1 MRRLLLLVLVLALRS
16 VHADTI
22 YYSSPPAF
30 EDGRSDF
37 GLALLQLAL
46 ARAGSTH
53 RAELS
58 PVFRQQNRAIAELA
72 GNTGTIHVLGTMTS
86 VEREE
91 QLLPIRIPIS
101 KGLIGWRILL
111 VDGSQREAL
120 RDVRTLTDL
129 RGVHMAVGE
138 HWPDLRIM
146 RSNGLAPDPVASYSR
161 LFSML
166 KAHRIDAVPRSVMEI
181 WSEIREF
188 PELAAEPYLLLRY
201 PAADYFFVSRANP
214 ELAEEIRR
222 GLEVAQAD
230 GSFDRLLFG
239 YYGKLLA
246 QANLTQRRVIE
257 LTNPRVPPLTP
268 IGRKELWLTL
278 DDLRKH

>member
-1 MRRLLLLVLVLALRS
+1 MRRLLLLVLVFALRTA
-16 VHADTI
+16 HADTI
-22 YYSSPPAF
+22 YYSSPPAL

-37 GLALLQLAL
+37 GLTLLQLAL

-58 PVFRQQNRAIAELA
+58 PVFRQQNRAIAELV
-72 GNTGTIHVLGTMTS
+72 GNTGTIQVLGTMTS
-86 VEREE
+86 IEREE
-91 QLLPIRIPIS
+91 QLLPVRIPIS

-111 VDGSQREAL
+111 VNDHQRDAL
-120 RDVRTLTDL
+120 RDVRDL
-129 RGVHMAVGE
+129 AGLRHVHMAVGE
-138 HWPDLRIM
+138 HWPDLDIM
-146 RSNGLAPDPVASYSR
+146 RSNGLAPDPVASYGR

-181 WSEIREF
+181 WSELKEF

-222 GLEVAQAD
+222 GLEIAQAD
-230 GSFDRLLFG
+230 GSFDRLLLA

-246 QANLTQRRVIE
+246 GANLAQRRVIE
-257 LTNPRVPPLTP
+257 LSNPTLPPLTP
-268 IGRKELWLTL
+268 IARKELWLTL
-278 DDLRKH
+278 DDLLKR